1 MLPNTSAMPACAMN
15 HKSLATC
22 CLQST
27 VGCVAVTTDPNM
39 LVAALGSN
47 VVEVYVNERKTG
59 RILAFVGTGA
69 RSRDVFLLPCV
80 CTHRW

>member
-1 MLPNTSAMPACAMN
+1 MPAYAMI
-15 HKSLATC
+15 HKSLAYC

-69 RSRDVFLLPCV
+69 HSREVFLV